1 MAKVGTRNVART
13 RGRTAGRAA
22 VGAMLALVALPA
34 AALAADITR
43 NPTIAGTLQSGQR
56 LTASAAWTP
65 PNNQPNWS
73 WLRCGSPSDWWSCD
87 VVQNGSNSAYVL
99 TPADAGRFMRVWL
112 SVGSGRDRDDAVSNA
127 TAAVAAVPT
136 PVPTPAPTVTPVPT
150 PVPTP
155 EPTPVPFEAPPVPVQ
170 NQGPVLQTQG
180 ENLRTLR
187 PAPKVRM
194 RGTLSTRGAN
204 VTLLSV
210 RAPKRASITVTC
222 KGSGCPR
229 KKYTTKQR
237 SVRVRVFERNLPAK
251 TRLEVRVRRAGY
263 YGKSTLFIIRR
274 GKAPYRLDR
283 CLSARGRYTACPK

>member
-1 MAKVGTRNVART
+1 
-13 RGRTAGRAA
+13 
-22 VGAMLALVALPA
+22 MLALAVLPA

-65 PNNQPNWS
+65 QNSPPTWA
-73 WLRCGSPSDWWSCD
+73 WLRCTSPSDWWSCD
-87 VVQNGSNSAYVL
+87 VAQNGSNSAYVL
-99 TPADAGRFMRVWL
+99 TPTDAGKFMRVWL

-136 PVPTPAPTVTPVPT
+136 PTPTPAATPEPT

-155 EPTPVPFEAPPVPVQ
+155 EPPPPVFEAAPAPVQ
-170 NQGPVLQTQG
+170 TQAPILHTQG
-180 ENLRTLR
+180 DNLRTLR

-194 RGTLSTRGAN
+194 RGTLSPRGAN

-229 KKYTTKQR
+229 KRYTTKQAK
-237 SVRVRVFERNLPAK
+237 VRVRVFERDLPAK

-263 YGKSTLFIIRR
+263 YGKSTVFIIRR
-274 GKAPYRLDR
+274 GKAPHRLDR

>member
-1 MAKVGTRNVART
+1 MART
-13 RGRTAGRAA
+13 RGRAAGRAA
-22 VGAMLALVALPA
+22 VGAVVALAALPA
-34 AALAADITR
+34 VALAADITR
-43 NPTIAGTLQSGQR
+43 NPTISGTLQPGQR

-65 PNNQPNWS
+65 PNAPPNWA
-73 WLRCGSPSDWWSCD
+73 WLRCSSPRDWWSCD

-99 TPADAGRFMRVWL
+99 QPADGGQFMRVWL

-127 TAAVAAVPT
+127 TAAVT
-136 PVPTPAPTVTPVPT
+136 PVPTPPPPPPAATPAPTPVPT

-155 EPTPVPFEAPPVPVQ
+155 EAFEAPPVPVQ

-180 ENLRTLR
+180 QNLRTLR

-194 RGTLSTRGAN
+194 RGRLSTTGAN
-204 VTLLSV
+204 ITLLSV
-210 RAPKRASITVTC
+210 RAPKRATITVTC

-229 KKYTTKQR
+229 KKYTTKQAK
-237 SVRVRVFERNLPAK
+237 VRVRAFERNLRAK

-283 CLSARGRYTACPK
+283 CLSARGKYTACPK